1 MKQHKIE
8 TLQEYLQF
16 VQQAPEELDSLFAE
30 LLIGV
35 TRFFR
40 DAEAFKALADL
51 CLAPLFAGRA
61 ADDPVRVWCVGCST
75 GEEAYSVAM
84 LLAEHAQAAGSGAS
98 MQIFATDVD
107 KRAVAAGRA
116 GVYPADIAVD
126 VSPERLAR
134 FFTAEPTGG
143 WRVQRRIRDS
153 VIFSEQDVL
162 MDPPFSRLDLLVCR
176 NVMIYFDEQLQK
188 RLIPLF
194 HYALKPGGTLFLGS
208 AEGIGEFGEL
218 FSALDRSAKVYRRE
232 PLAAGR
238 RAVQQRF
245 VLPSIAGTSRAAA
258 AAVAAA
264 RPASLREM
272 AERAL
277 LAHLEPVAA
286 LVTAI
291 GDVAY
296 LHGRSG
302 LFLEPAQGDAPA
314 GNILHMAREGLAP
327 ALGVTLQKA
336 VLNDE
341 VARASGV
348 RVKTN
353 GEYSLVDLV
362 VRPLAH
368 AAATSG
374 RPLFLVVLSL
384 SGAPPMPA
392 LAGQVLDPTD
402 ASAQHIAQLQA
413 ELQAKDEYLLSTN
426 DQLQR
431 ANEELTSI
439 NEEAQSINEE
449 LQSTNEELETSKE
462 ELQSV
467 NEELVTANTE
477 LEDKIHR
484 LTQTNNDMNNLLAGT
499 GIGTLFVDLGLCV
512 LRFTP
517 ALSAII
523 NLIPGDTGRPLA
535 HIASNLVGYATLV
548 PDCQAVL
555 DSLVPQAREV
565 QTTDGRWYM
574 LRIQPY
580 RTLENVIEGAVIS
593 FIEIT
598 ESVRTRD
605 ELKRVNAYMRYA
617 AVLRDT
623 ADAIAVQSLDG
634 HILAWNPAAERLYGW
649 TEAEALLLQ
658 ADDRIPPALRDDE
671 RKRLVQ
677 VAGTAPMQ
685 AHRSQRLTKDGSLR
699 EVSVLVLN
707 LLDETGAVYA
717 VAITERAIVA
727 ARP

>member
-1 MKQHKIE
+1 
-8 TLQEYLQF
+8 L
-16 VQQAPEELDSLFAE
+16 
-30 LLIGV
+30 
-35 TRFFR
+35 
-40 DAEAFKALADL
+40 
-51 CLAPLFAGRA
+51 
-61 ADDPVRVWCVGCST
+61 
-75 GEEAYSVAM
+75 
-84 LLAEHAQAAGSGAS
+84 
-98 MQIFATDVD
+98 
-107 KRAVAAGRA
+107 
-116 GVYPADIAVD
+116 
-126 VSPERLAR
+126 
-134 FFTAEPTGG
+134 
-143 WRVQRRIRDS
+143 
-153 VIFSEQDVL
+153 
-162 MDPPFSRLDLLVCR
+162 
-176 NVMIYFDEQLQK
+176 
-188 RLIPLF
+188 
-194 HYALKPGGTLFLGS
+194 
-208 AEGIGEFGEL
+208 
-218 FSALDRSAKVYRRE
+218 
-232 PLAAGR
+232 
-238 RAVQQRF
+238 
-245 VLPSIAGTSRAAA
+245 GTS
-258 AAVAAA
+258 
-264 RPASLREM
+264 
-272 AERAL
+272 
-277 LAHLEPVAA
+277 
-286 LVTAI
+286 
-291 GDVAY
+291 
-296 LHGRSG
+296 
-302 LFLEPAQGDAPA
+302 
-314 GNILHMAREGLAP
+314 
-327 ALGVTLQKA
+327 LQKA

-341 VARASGV
+341 VVRASGV

-384 SGAPPMPA
+384 SGAPPMAA
-392 LAGQVLDPTD
+392 LAGPVLDPTD

-484 LTQTNNDMNNLLAGT
+484 LTRTNNDMNNLLAGT

-649 TEAEALLLQ
+649 TEAEALRLL
-658 ADDRIPPALRDDE
+658 ADDRIPPELRDDE

-677 VAGTAPMQ
+677 AAGTAPMQ

-727 ARP
+727 ERP